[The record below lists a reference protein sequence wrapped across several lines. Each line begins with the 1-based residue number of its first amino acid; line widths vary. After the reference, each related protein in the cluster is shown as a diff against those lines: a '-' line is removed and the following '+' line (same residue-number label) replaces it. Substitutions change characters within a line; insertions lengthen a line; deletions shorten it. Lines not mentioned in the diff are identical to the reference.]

1 MRAKVITLDGGE
13 AGDVELKD
21 EIFGLDPRSDLL
33 HRVVNYQLAKR
44 RAGTHKSKGRSEIT
58 GSTRKIVRQKG
69 SGGARHGNKKA
80 PQFRAG
86 GKAHGPVVRSHA
98 FDLNKKVRR
107 LALMHALSAKNK
119 AEDIVVLDVAQLAE
133 PKTKLLASSLA
144 KLGLASALIIDGPDV
159 DANFRLAARNI
170 REIDVLPTDGLNVYD
185 VLRRRK
191 LVLTKSAIAQIE
203 ARLS

>member
-13 AGDVELKD
+13 AGEVELKD

-33 HRVVNYQLAKR
+33 HRIVNYQLAKR